1 MRGDLSP
8 ALGLLVGGALS
19 PPLGVAGGGCFE
31 ETDQGREVTLC
42 VHLEMGRV
50 EQLM

>member
-1 MRGDLSP
+1 MSP
-8 ALGLLVGGALS
+8 AWGVAGGGCFES
-19 PPLGVAGGGCFE
+19 STGVAGGGCFE